1 MLTASAC
8 VWACAAGEPTAKNSG
23 AKGGAA
29 GKAAKSPA
37 AGKSGGGKGGG
48 KAGKQAEAAEASAP
62 EAAADG
68 KGGKGSSGYGG
79 YGQAKKAKKKV
90 EKVVVEEKISPFAT
104 SPLMVAQSV
113 LVVRTGPSHDSP
125 LVGANHKILPGS
137 LVRVGGQEQI
147 STKEKL
153 MTKPIIEVRM
163 HIELDGDQEPLGW
176 VTGVTKEELDTL
188 KLAARGF
195 PLMKA
200 VKTLAVRETA
210 EADSAKV
217 GEIHKDVNVRVMETV
232 VTDDGHEKAM
242 VSRDGQVA
250 IGVGWVPLVL
260 PGHVK
265 GEGEWQSL
273 VPTPLLPVTFD
284 LRVHT
289 AQSLMRVLKG
299 SGPPK
304 EKNGSKRRKDGD
316 GGLPFQVAGKR
327 PKFGDQDGP
336 TESRHKL
343 VEEAASLKMV
353 FNCFNAP
360 FAVTSWTGKEHPF
373 EKLPLE
379 SSFELMLKSDR
390 KKRVGRVKLAYT
402 LSTPFLERVE
412 FQNEWFVAE
421 DYDLTNDGWQSAAT
435 LELEIVWGKEVATLT
450 VQPWLAYSASIG
462 ARIIFRKMGASSG
475 QCATVQR
482 ILNDD
487 RIVARVD
494 GFSKDDGVKGE
505 VIIDLQPANAVL
517 TTFPHYPRDT
527 ALLLLHEK
535 KLVDASVL
543 HWVGGT
549 NYDEGSR
556 HMINVKALEDK
567 TGSQVWHDLNQFNHV
582 AVPPD
587 VNSLTFEEHRAR
599 YCDYVQAHE
608 DKVEDAITGN
618 MLLIKDQ
625 LIFLALADIPGG
637 LAPPQYTAMHSVP
650 DLVIEQM
657 QPSLKRTQGTHTAQ
671 PVLVRAGP
679 GTGKTWMIKQAL
691 FLLAETCGNAKKAGE
706 GVRLVP
712 VIVFVQR
719 IVRLLREHG
728 DDPQELLADPNGLLR
743 WYISSEFVERHEDRK
758 MLLIAHELCACVVL
772 VDGVDEAAGMRDI
785 VEAFVHY
792 ELVPS
797 GNRLMVTSR
806 PEGVDIE
813 DYKGRFVVVNL
824 KELSQEQQRCVI
836 QMQLQGNRFF
846 EHLVNIAECR
856 KSLDVSY
863 KEHFRTESV
872 RLEIEDL
879 RFKGTELELA
889 EKKICE
895 AAQVLV
901 DEATAR
907 EEERE
912 NDEGTRGREK
922 LSSQEVAQEA
932 EFKQRLR
939 WAKFRETAGT
949 LRQETRARPARRLM
963 LDSAEASGE
972 QPTTLDASKK
982 LASPFLQSIDRKMR
996 TPVRGGK
1003 ELILELLEIES
1014 RPLPSPCSRAHA
1026 SPLVKFVASAMPA
1039 GVVDDEMVEALK
1051 LLALQRKLPVSSG
1064 RRGARAVPIVASGLW
1079 QQVISH
1085 TEDKYVAFDAI
1096 KSDLMFILGSMAT
1109 RSQAVLENACT
1120 RMHCMQHWR
1129 CMHCA
1134 RAARAH
1140 AHAPC
1145 MCMIVNVWQ
1154 GERGA
1159 HRSQD

>member
-1 MLTASAC
+1 M
-8 VWACAAGEPTAKNSG
+8 
-23 AKGGAA
+23 
-29 GKAAKSPA
+29 
-37 AGKSGGGKGGG
+37 
-48 KAGKQAEAAEASAP
+48 
-62 EAAADG
+62 
-68 KGGKGSSGYGG
+68 
-79 YGQAKKAKKKV
+79 
-90 EKVVVEEKISPFAT
+90 
-104 SPLMVAQSV
+104 
-113 LVVRTGPSHDSP
+113 
-125 LVGANHKILPGS
+125 
-137 LVRVGGQEQI
+137 
-147 STKEKL
+147 
-153 MTKPIIEVRM
+153 
-163 HIELDGDQEPLGW
+163 
-176 VTGVTKEELDTL
+176 
-188 KLAARGF
+188 
-195 PLMKA
+195 
-200 VKTLAVRETA
+200 
-210 EADSAKV
+210 
-217 GEIHKDVNVRVMETV
+217 
-232 VTDDGHEKAM
+232 
-242 VSRDGQVA
+242 
-250 IGVGWVPLVL
+250 
-260 PGHVK
+260 
-265 GEGEWQSL
+265 
-273 VPTPLLPVTFD
+273 
-284 LRVHT
+284 
-289 AQSLMRVLKG
+289 
-299 SGPPK
+299 
-304 EKNGSKRRKDGD
+304 
-316 GGLPFQVAGKR
+316 
-327 PKFGDQDGP
+327 
-336 TESRHKL
+336 
-343 VEEAASLKMV
+343 
-353 FNCFNAP
+353 
-360 FAVTSWTGKEHPF
+360 
-373 EKLPLE
+373 
-379 SSFELMLKSDR
+379 
-390 KKRVGRVKLAYT
+390 
-402 LSTPFLERVE
+402 PFLERVE
-412 FQNEWFVAE
+412 FPDDWLLASEHGVVH
-421 DYDLTNDGWQSAAT
+421 DGWQKEGT
-435 LELEIVWGKEVATLT
+435 LDLELFWGKEVAIIR
-450 VQPWLAYSASIG
+450 VHPWLSYGCSVG
-462 ARIIFRKMGASSG
+462 ARFLIRRSGAAEG
-475 QCATVQR
+475 QAATVQR
-482 ILNDD
+482 VLGDD
-487 RIVARVD
+487 RVVARVD
-494 GFSKDDGVKGE
+494 GFSKIDGVKGE
-505 VIIDLQPANAVL
+505 TMVDLQPSTIVR
-517 TTFPHYPRDT
+517 TTSVGYARDT
-527 ALLLLHEK
+527 RILVLHNN

-543 HWVGGT
+543 HWLGGT
-549 NYDEGSR
+549 DYQGGSR
-556 HMINVKALEDK
+556 HMLNVKPIGSA
-567 TGSQVWHDLNQFNHV
+567 TGTQAWHDLNMFNHV
-582 AVPPD
+582 LGGDMTAD
-587 VNSLTFEEHRAR
+587 RFESNRLKYCTFLM
-599 YCDYVQAHE
+599 QTE

-618 MLLIKDQ
+618 SLQIKDQ
-625 LIFLALADIPGG
+625 LIFMVAYNVVNGCN
-637 LAPPQYTAMHSVP
+637 PPNYMTVGDVP
-650 DLVIEQM
+650 QLVKLLVE
-657 QPSLKRTQGTHTAQ
+657 PSPKRPHGTHTAQ
-671 PVLVRAGP
+671 PVLCRAGP
-679 GTGKTWMIKQAL
+679 GTGKTWMIKQSL
-691 FLLAETCGNAKKAGE
+691 FLLASELVVDDEANGG

-712 VIVFVQR
+712 IIVFVQR
-719 IVRLLREHG
+719 IVRLLNELG
-728 DDPQELLADPNGLLR
+728 DDPSALLSDPNGLMR
-743 WYISSEFVERHEDRK
+743 WYISNQFADRK
-758 MLLIAHELCACVVL
+758 ETCTVLLQAYEMRACVIL